1 MSASRHD
8 RVGAPASDR
17 APGGGHQVFNFVR
30 VWTKGARA
38 CARGAG
44 LRPTDGIGVGR
55 PQGLGR
61 GILRMPA
68 DQSPVT
74 FLPAGGPD

>member
-1 MSASRHD
+1 MTASA
-8 RVGAPASDR
+8 P
-17 APGGGHQVFNFVR
+17 PLPTELQVEV
-30 VWTKGARA
+30 TKSSISSAFGRN
-38 CARGAG
+38 ARGPARG
-44 LRPTDGIGVGR
+44 VRALRPTDGIGVGR